1 MMRPK
6 LQGKGGSQLLLLK
19 SQLPLLSN
27 SCTNAIM
34 PVFVATK
41 VENS

>member
-1 MMRPK
+1 MRPEITRK
-6 LQGKGGSQLLLLK
+6 RGSQLLLLK